1 MLSYGIRLGPEQ
13 IPVERCAQIA
23 SSRAESPGISLP
35 FAGRRLLSGW
45 ETIPSLLGAEIG
57 RYDTRGTARS
67 GVIWEMSAQ
76 VVAVMP
82 VQTETKL
89 VVLMPEPKL
98 RPSQVAVEAL
108 DALDSRLEEVFP
120 GESLPRSR
128 HSVSRLIR
136 LPCRRC
142 SPQRVHPVA

>member
-1 MLSYGIRLGPEQ
+1 MLSYGIRLGPEH
-13 IPVERCAQIA
+13 IPVERCAQMA

-35 FAGRRLLSGW
+35 SPADWLLDHSELAGSRDWSIRYPGN
-45 ETIPSLLGAEIG
+45 GQIG
-57 RYDTRGTARS
+57 RP
-67 GVIWEMSAQ
+67 IWEMSAQ

-142 SPQRVHPVA
+142 SPQRVHQVA